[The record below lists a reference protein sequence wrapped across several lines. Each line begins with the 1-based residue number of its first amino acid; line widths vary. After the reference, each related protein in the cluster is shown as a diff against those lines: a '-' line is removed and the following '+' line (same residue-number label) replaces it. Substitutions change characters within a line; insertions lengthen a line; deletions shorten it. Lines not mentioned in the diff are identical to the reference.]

1 MTLEESLVPNCK
13 HFHILRLVIMLLQI
27 FLAPQVKRTAIIATK
42 HGIYKLP
49 HELPI
54 DLRLWIL
61 ESLERSEKSQK
72 FIVII

>member
-1 MTLEESLVPNCK
+1 MILEESHVPYCNL
-13 HFHILRLVIMLLQI
+13 FHNLRLVTMLLQI
-27 FLAPQVKRTAIIATK
+27 FLAPQVKRSGIIGTK

-61 ESLERSEKSQK
+61 ENLERSGKCQK
-72 FIVII
+72 FIEL

>member
-1 MTLEESLVPNCK
+1 
-13 HFHILRLVIMLLQI
+13 MLLQI
-27 FLAPQVKRTAIIATK
+27 FLAPQVKRTAIIGTK

>member
-1 MTLEESLVPNCK
+1 M
-13 HFHILRLVIMLLQI
+13 FLQI
-27 FLAPQVKRTAIIATK
+27 LFEPQVKRSAIIGTK
-42 HGIYKLP
+42 HGIYKLS

-61 ESLERSEKSQK
+61 ENLERSAKSQK